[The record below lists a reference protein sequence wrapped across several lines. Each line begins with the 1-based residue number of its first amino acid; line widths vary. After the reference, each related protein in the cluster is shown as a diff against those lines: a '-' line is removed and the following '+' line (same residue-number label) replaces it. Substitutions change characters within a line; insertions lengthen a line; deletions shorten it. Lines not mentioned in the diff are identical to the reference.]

1 MREAPP
7 GWLHGDR
14 LHRVWGLVGD
24 ALERRSLEARGT
36 VELRDLSREERHAL
50 SDVVGA
56 PITGEAVRL
65 KLADLDARLRVRT
78 GRELAAVVTWLTGRS
93 LVDRAD
99 RRRLAAARRE
109 EPFEAARQWLLSRIT
124 SEADRPEAAMGGG
137 AWVEDWVEGWVD
149 GLRRDGVLTTVK
161 DGGAVLVSALEVL
174 DDRGAFALSEE
185 QVPARPVV
193 ARTELAARHTG
204 SAHGLD
210 DGTKVALLVLRAAA
224 ARAATSLPRTA
235 TDRRRLWESLGVVVD
250 RVSAT
255 CLTWNL
261 LGESARVHASEKD
274 VVAGAARGPAPVHVT
289 WWDLEA
295 GLDLAPGQRVL
306 VCENP
311 RTLEAIAESV
321 RVGPTRCGLHD
332 GPRKPRRGGGA
343 RATRAI
349 RRRAALPRRLRLARC
364 RARQRLLQG
373 LRRAALADVGRRLPD
388 GERRTPADRP
398 DRRGR
403 LGPGA
408 GCGHEVSRGGRARG
422 SSAGPAAGATCRDRG
437 LTSQRSKVASASW
450 SSPFVRATGR
460 RHLPGQRMCKFA
472 PLIRG
477 ANFHAKTALHRA
489 NLGVDGTIPA
499 GRRGGF
505 TRPRLLLLRATLFE
519 SRHVESHPTG
529 ST

>member
-109 EPFEAARQWLLSRIT
+109 EPFEAARQWLSSRIT

-137 AWVEDWVEGWVD
+137 AWVEGWVEGWVD

-185 QVPARPVV
+185 QVPARLVV

-250 RVSAT
+250 RVSTT

-261 LGESARVHASEKD
+261 LGESARIHASEKD

-311 RTLEAIAESV
+311 RTLEAIAES
-321 RVGPTRCGLHD
+321 CGS
-332 GPRKPRRGGGA
+332 A
-343 RATRAI
+343 
-349 RRRAALPRRLRLARC
+349 
-364 RARQRLLQG
+364 
-373 LRRAALADVGRRLPD
+373 
-388 GERRTPADRP
+388 
-398 DRRGR
+398 R
-403 LGPGA
+403 LGVVCTMG
-408 GCGHEVSRGGRARG
+408 
-422 SSAGPAAGATCRDRG
+422 
-437 LTSQRSKVASASW
+437 
-450 SSPFVRATGR
+450 
-460 RHLPGQRMCKFA
+460 
-472 PLIRG
+472 
-477 ANFHAKTALHRA
+477 RA
-489 NLGVDGTIPA
+489 NLVVAEVLGRLVRSGGVLRYHGDFDWPGVALANACFRDYGARPWLMSADDYLTANGAHQLTGQTVEAAWDPELGA
-499 GRRGGF
+499 AMRSRGVAVHEEAVLD
-505 TRPRLLLLRATLFE
+505 RLLERLAE
-519 SRHVESHPTG
+519 IAG
-529 ST
+529 